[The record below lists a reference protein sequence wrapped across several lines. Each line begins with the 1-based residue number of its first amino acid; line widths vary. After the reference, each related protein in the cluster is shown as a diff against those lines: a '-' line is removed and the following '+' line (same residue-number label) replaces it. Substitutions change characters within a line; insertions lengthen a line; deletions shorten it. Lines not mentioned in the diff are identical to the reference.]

1 LAGTVVGIVIVVTPV
16 EMAELVV
23 VNTEEPLVNVNT
35 ITSVLVNV
43 DTVEVVVHTLLSP
56 EESPLESPLGDCN
69 VPSGTRVPVDCAAPV
84 GAVCRSFWFVAV
96 GLFLDVP

>member
-1 LAGTVVGIVIVVTPV
+1 MAGTVVGIVIVVTPV

-43 DTVEVVVHTLLSP
+43 DTAEMVVHTLLSP
-56 EESPLESPLGDCN
+56 ELAE
-69 VPSGTRVPVDCAAPV
+69 V
-84 GAVCRSFWFVAV
+84 RS
-96 GLFLDVP
+96 